1 MATLLSAF
9 VAPPCVVGKQ
19 KKSSLLAFQLQQQQQ
34 HSSLNVAVGTTTTT
48 YSTRKLGT
56 VRFWSSCNAKH
67 ESNNVCGESK
77 NEKDSRVVPQRG
89 WENRCYWVEGRMA
102 ALLLALV
109 QAVAAPIP
117 LDGTIL
123 GEWSLEPAEAV
134 LYSPDTKVP
143 RSAEVALRRAIPAVN
158 PSMKKM
164 QESLEDIFYL
174 LRIPQRK
181 PYGSM
186 ENDVK
191 KAIKLAT
198 DDKAAILAA
207 LPPDQIEK
215 GTELFNKLI
224 SGKGGLESVLEA
236 IAAKDADKVS
246 IRLASSLDTLSQLE
260 LAQAT
265 GLAFLVPTPYQQY
278 PRLTGRA
285 TAEFT
290 VEKGDGSSFTVATG
304 GGPQKVGILEVVLDG
319 YSAPLTAGNFADLV
333 LKGAYDGI
341 KLRSTEQAILSDTET
356 LDSVGRALP
365 IEILPSGEFQPL
377 YRTTLNV
384 QSGLG
389 GLSFEEGQFS
399 VFGYVTKGKELL
411 SQLKTGDI
419 IKSAKLVSGLDR
431 FVAPTES
438 G

>member
-304 GGPQKVGILEVVLDG
+304 GGPQKVGILEV
-319 YSAPLTAGNFADLV
+319 